1 MRVALIGLPGRP
13 AGRLPG
19 FDVVR
24 LGPDATYEFD
34 PRTDLWTVTTP
45 NGSTPNG
52 STNARIVVTTRPVS
66 GPNAF
71 RYEHNNF
78 RYIARCLRMMGSQ
91 DARRIEV
98 QPHARISYR
107 RGPDPHDYVLTPF
120 ESDVDDTHRG
130 PAVLTCGGREI
141 DVEVHLTGHLQP
153 IDGSFRWYGRI
164 TAHPDVT
171 ALHSGGRT
179 DVTVRLPGGHDR
191 AGKLTELDPWGN
203 ARITGSGQPP
213 FRYP

>member
-1 MRVALIGLPGRP
+1 MKVALIGLPGRL

-19 FDVVR
+19 FDVVLLDR
-24 LGPDATYEFD
+24 ESGYEFD
-34 PRTDLWTVTTP
+34 PRTDLWTVTAPHGGT
-45 NGSTPNG
+45 T
-52 STNARIVVTTRPVS
+52 TARIIVTPEPVH

-78 RYIARCLRMMGSQ
+78 RYIARCLRMMGMQ

-107 RGPDPHDYVLTPF
+107 RKPDPHDYVLTPF

-130 PAVLTCGGREI
+130 PAVLTADGREI
-141 DVEVHLTGHLQP
+141 DVDVHLTGHLQP

-171 ALHSGGRT
+171 ALHRGGHT
-179 DVTVRLPGGHDR
+179 EVLLRLPGGPDR
-191 AGKLTELDPWGN
+191 AGKLTELDPWGH